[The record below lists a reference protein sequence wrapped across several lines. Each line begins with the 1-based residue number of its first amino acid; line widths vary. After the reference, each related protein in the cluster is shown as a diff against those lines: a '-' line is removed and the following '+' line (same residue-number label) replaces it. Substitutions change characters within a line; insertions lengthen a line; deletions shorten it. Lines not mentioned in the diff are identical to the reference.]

1 MATASSAACS
11 DSLISQIFKGN
22 AITCSSTFQD
32 YLVGQEKD
40 SIQSVVDNAAEYYGP
55 DSSTVQVATTA
66 ASQQEAQ
73 AVDDVKNVVD
83 SVAASNYAQVFS
95 TCDDGNGGL
104 AIPGL
109 PCIDYTYI
117 LYGVIALVVL
127 YFVAVISS
135 FVPRPR

>member
-1 MATASSAACS
+1 VATATNAACS

-22 AITCSSTFQD
+22 AITCSDTFKD

-40 SIQSVVDNAAEYYGP
+40 SIQSVVDNAATYYGE
-55 DSSTVQVATTA
+55 DSTTVHVAQTA

-73 AVDDVKNVVD
+73 AENDVKQITD
-83 SVAASNYAQVFS
+83 DVAASNFGQIFT

-109 PCIDYTYI
+109 PCINYTYL
-117 LYGVIALVVL
+117 LYGGIALVVL
-127 YFVAVISS
+127 YFVAIIAS